1 MNLITALIVIG
12 LTILVNI
19 IGWVYGYGKL
29 TQRVKSLNE
38 DNHKI
43 MEQLGDLD
51 NKVYGI
57 SRNLAALE
65 GTVKTFMDFIR
76 KSDGKRKESNS

>member
-29 TQRVKSLNE
+29 TQKVKSLNE

-43 MEQLGDLD
+43 MEQLGDLND
-51 NKVYGI
+51 KVYNI

-65 GTVKTFMDFIR
+65 ATVNTFMDFIR
-76 KSDGKRKESNS
+76 RNNAKREEGKS

>member
-29 TQRVKSLNE
+29 TQKVKSLNE

-43 MEQLGDLD
+43 MEQLGDLN

-65 GTVKTFMDFIR
+65 GTVKTFMEFIR
-76 KSDGKRKESNS
+76 KIDGKREKS

>member
-1 MNLITALIVIG
+1 MSLITALIVIG
-12 LTILVNI
+12 LTISVNI

-29 TQRVKSLNE
+29 TQKVRSLNE

-43 MEQLGDLD
+43 MEQLGDLN

-65 GTVKTFMDFIR
+65 ATVKTFMEFIR
-76 KSDGKRKESNS
+76 KIDGKREESKS